1 MDWYVIYVLIGLTGA
16 LLVLGYSIG
25 RDKVKD
31 YPPLHVTA
39 FRFGLLILLWP
50 VFLLITVGMLIAK
63 LETGD

>member
-1 MDWYVIYVLIGLTGA
+1 MDLAVIYVLIGLTGS

-31 YPPLHVTA
+31 YPPLHIAA

-50 VFLLITVGMLIAK
+50 IFLLIAVGMLIAE
-63 LETGD
+63 LEAKD

>member
-1 MDWYVIYVLIGLTGA
+1 MDWYVIYVLIGLTGS

-31 YPPLHVTA
+31 YPPRHVTA

-50 VFLLITVGMLIAK
+50 VFLLIAVGMMIAE
-63 LETGD
+63 LEAKD